1 MASRAFKD
9 INLSFKRHPVT
20 NDVVVIRDEDAIKRS
35 VKNIIFTILGEKP
48 FNPNFGSVINDS
60 LFELNTSLNEIR
72 IADEI
77 NSSLLNHEPRIA
89 NIDATVEIM
98 PDSNEMNCTVQ
109 YDIVGIPAPTQTVDV
124 LLFPASCLLYTS
136 PSPRDLVISRM
147 PSSA

>member
-1 MASRAFKD
+1 MASKAFKD

-20 NDVVVIRDEDAIKRS
+20 NDVVTIRDEDAIKRS

-48 FNPNFGSVINDS
+48 FEPTFGSVINDS

-124 LLFPASCLLYTS
+124 LLFPA
-136 PSPRDLVISRM
+136 RV
-147 PSSA
+147 